1 MPTISK
7 PQPQPVTD
15 KPEVD
20 STLTDDQL
28 SYPVRGGRLAKMI
41 DVPRAA
47 MTPWEAAAQFG
58 GRVDEALHHIDAY
71 RAASSQVT
79 LDDFVEDDDETT
91 NHTTSAEPFFQPVQP
106 QPSSVSVLVA

>member
-28 SYPVRGGRLAKMI
+28 SYPVRDGRLAKMI

-79 LDDFVEDDDETT
+79 LDNFVEDDDETT